1 MIQQSESVLIVAEPK
16 QFFDIVLL
24 NWTALRELEQTYLA
38 LASVIN
44 LTVGWGKTAKF
55 YEDMRML
62 FKSIDDV
69 H

>member
-1 MIQQSESVLIVAEPK
+1 MIGQSGSVLVVAEPK

-24 NWTALRELEQTYLA
+24 NWMALRELEQTYLA

-44 LTVGWGKTAKF
+44 LMVGWGKTAKV

-62 FKSIDDV
+62 FKSIDDMY
-69 H
+69 